1 MTVILACSV
10 VTAAWADGWKLSGT
24 TVYGAGGYWENGQK
38 TRVDCSYKKGQFQ
51 YERKV
56 SSGAKMSVY
65 STKAV
70 FSEPEQSYQH
80 HHERGIVQSSCGWQR
95 NGCGTR

>member
-1 MTVILACSV
+1 MQKTLYKIILTVILVCSA

-70 FSEPEQSYQH
+70 FYPYK
-80 HHERGIVQSSCGWQR
+80 
-95 NGCGTR
+95 N